1 MIDLRQILKEEY
13 EKNDTVHYGPQR
25 IVATH

>member
-13 EKNDTVHYGPQR
+13 EKTIQSIIDPNG
-25 IVATH
+25 IATTY